1 MRQIHGDVPIVEF
14 QNITKAFSGIK
25 ALDDVSFAIKRG
37 EVHCLLGENGAGKST
52 LMKILTGV
60 IRMDS
65 GQILF
70 NGEKVNIQGIKHA
83 QSLGIGT
90 VFQENSLMPH
100 LSIAENIFLTREP
113 RTKIGAI
120 DYKTMHEQTV
130 KWGKELG
137 LELDPGIRVDKLSV
151 AEQQVVEIVKVF
163 SQDPKLIILDE
174 PTSSLSD
181 NEIEKLF
188 AIIERLKKKGVTFI
202 YISHRMEEIKRIG
215 DGGTILRDGKFI
227 TTIEDVKTTPLDEI
241 IAHIVGR
248 PLDQQYPKR
257 NAKIGSVMFEVEDLS
272 VRNLIH
278 NVSFNVRAGEVF
290 GISGLVGSGRTE
302 TAKAIFG
309 ELKKTSGRIRIEGQE
324 VTIKSPHDAIKHGIG
339 LLTENRKEEGLFL
352 DKSVCWNVVSAA
364 LEKIK
369 SNGIL
374 NFNKERSIVLD
385 FVEALQIR
393 LPTIESE
400 ARYLSGGNQQKV
412 VFAKWLNADSKVYIF
427 DEPTRGIDVGA
438 KREIYSIINDLA
450 EKGLAVI
457 VISSELPEILG
468 ICDRMAVF
476 HEGRCVKILDRAEA
490 TQEKIMYYA
499 IGGQDE

>member
-1 MRQIHGDVPIVEF
+1 MKQVHGDIPIVEF

-25 ALDDVSFAIKRG
+25 ALDDVSFTIKRG

-60 IRMDS
+60 VRMDS

-120 DYKTMHEQTV
+120 DYKTMHEQTF

-188 AIIERLKKKGVTFI
+188 AIIERLKKRGVTFI

-257 NAKIGSVMFEVEDLS
+257 NAKIGPVMFEVENLS

-309 ELKKTSGRIRIEGQE
+309 ELKKTSGCIRIEGKE

-352 DKSVCWNVVSAA
+352 DKSVCWNTVSAA

-374 NFNKERSIVLD
+374 NFTKERNIVLD

-393 LPTIESE
+393 LSSIDTE

-438 KREIYSIINDLA
+438 KREIYNIINDLA

-468 ICDRMAVF
+468 ICDRIAVF

>member
-1 MRQIHGDVPIVEF
+1 
-14 QNITKAFSGIK
+14 
-25 ALDDVSFAIKRG
+25 
-37 EVHCLLGENGAGKST
+37 
-52 LMKILTGV
+52 
-60 IRMDS
+60 MDS

-120 DYKTMHEQTV
+120 DYKTMHEQTF

-188 AIIERLKKKGVTFI
+188 AIIERLKKRGVTFI

-257 NAKIGSVMFEVEDLS
+257 NAKIGPVMFEVENLS

-309 ELKKTSGRIRIEGQE
+309 ELKKTSGCIRIEGKE

-339 LLTENRKEEGLFL
+339 LLTENRKGKGSFRTSRYAGTL
-352 DKSVCWNVVSAA
+352 SRQHW
-364 LEKIK
+364 KIK

-374 NFNKERSIVLD
+374 NFTKERNMSWILSKPCKLG
-385 FVEALQIR
+385 FPYR
-393 LPTIESE
+393 TE

-427 DEPTRGIDVGA
+427 DEPTRGLTSVPSGDI
-438 KREIYSIINDLA
+438 
-450 EKGLAVI
+450 
-457 VISSELPEILG
+457 
-468 ICDRMAVF
+468 
-476 HEGRCVKILDRAEA
+476 
-490 TQEKIMYYA
+490 
-499 IGGQDE
+499 